1 MDAYCYLITIDLMVF
16 IALTTLSI
24 FINCKQAT
32 NKITSPNKV
41 NIQINYA
48 SSILTTLLPPITK
61 TLIKPND
68 SQNASKVLIQ
78 YESSGSGNDMIAD
91 NVTKEFKIWRNSI
104 RCIMTTPRFDF
115 VL

>member
-1 MDAYCYLITIDLMVF
+1 M
-16 IALTTLSI
+16 TTS
-24 FINCKQAT
+24 
-32 NKITSPNKV
+32 SNKV
-41 NIQINYA
+41 NIHINLSVA

-68 SQNASKVLIQ
+68 SQNASKILIQ

-91 NVTKEFKIWRNSI
+91 NVTKEFTRFKIGRNSI

>member
-1 MDAYCYLITIDLMVF
+1 M
-16 IALTTLSI
+16 TTS
-24 FINCKQAT
+24 
-32 NKITSPNKV
+32 SNKV
-41 NIQINYA
+41 NIHINLSVA
-48 SSILTTLLPPITK
+48 SSILTTLRPPITK

-68 SQNASKVLIQ
+68 SQNASKILIQ